1 MLHGYIIDMIL
12 CGITYLFLV
21 YFMFTLIKKRR
32 KGFDGDD
39 DDDGGL
45 PVSTPPE
52 IDLPPGVCMPDG
64 SPKLKIVTDDIPEEC
79 LA

>member
-1 MLHGYIIDMIL
+1 MSGYVFDMIL
-12 CGITYLFLV
+12 CGIAYLFLV

-32 KGFDGDD
+32 KGYDGED

-45 PVSTPPE
+45 PVTGPPE
-52 IDLPPGVCMPDG
+52 IDLPPGVCLPDG
-64 SPKLKIVTDDIPEEC
+64 SPKLTVLTEDIHDEV

>member
-1 MLHGYIIDMIL
+1 MMHGYIFDMIL

-21 YFMFTLIKKRR
+21 YFMFTLLKKRR

-64 SPKLKIVTDDIPEEC
+64 SPKLKIVKEDIHEEC